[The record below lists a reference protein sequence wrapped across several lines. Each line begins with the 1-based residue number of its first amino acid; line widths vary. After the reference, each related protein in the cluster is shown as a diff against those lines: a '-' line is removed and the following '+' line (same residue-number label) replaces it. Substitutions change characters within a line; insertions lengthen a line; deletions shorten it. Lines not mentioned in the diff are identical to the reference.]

1 MKKSNKVFIII
12 AVIVTVLLVA
22 AYLVLFVLY
31 PEQTKTWTMTA
42 WDWLNRPLPVVG
54 VSTLVVI
61 FFLWKVF
68 VNSSFGKKKL
78 NELNELL
85 RDTQT
90 ELENKNKIANDRIN
104 NLLTENADLCNRL
117 EEAIE
122 TIKEICETSPN
133 KKIKAIGVKYY
144 GERKETTNNETTTD

>member
-1 MKKSNKVFIII
+1 MKKSKKILISI
-12 AVIVTVLLVA
+12 AVILVVLLIA
-22 AYLVLFVLY
+22 AYIVLLNLY
-31 PEQTKTWTMTA
+31 PEQTKNWTMTA
-42 WDWLNRPLPVVG
+42 WDWLNKPLPIVG

-78 NELNELL
+78 NELKELL
-85 RDTQT
+85 NNTQT

-104 NLLTENADLCNRL
+104 NLITENEDLKNKL
-117 EEAIE
+117 EEAIN

-144 GERKETTNNETTTD
+144 GERKETIDNETTAD

>member
-1 MKKSNKVFIII
+1 MKKSKKILISI
-12 AVIVTVLLVA
+12 AVILVVLLVA
-22 AYLVLFVLY
+22 AYIVLLNLY
-31 PEQTKTWTMTA
+31 PEQTKSWTMTA
-42 WDWLNRPLPVVG
+42 WDWLNKPLPIVG

-78 NELNELL
+78 NELKELL
-85 RDTQT
+85 NNTQT

-104 NLLTENADLCNRL
+104 NLITENEDLKNKL
-117 EEAIE
+117 EEAIN

-144 GERKETTNNETTTD
+144 GERKETIDNETTAD